1 MAEEPRQQNRD
12 APNNEDKPLSLPPD
26 GVREGAVSRVASVG
40 LRRTGTFRR
49 ILAVVPWF
57 FVLIPAALPY
67 LYVRAFGVN
76 VVFADAWDMVLVFRT
91 FSSGRL
97 TFADFYAQHNE
108 HRMFFPRVAE
118 LLLGLLTRYNNV
130 AEMYVVVSCFLITA
144 AVLLVAFRREI
155 GLPLI
160 FFVPVALLIFSFR
173 QYENMLFGFQINFAF
188 TQTFGVLALYL
199 LYSSS
204 RDNFRAYAFAAAL
217 GSATIASFSTA
228 QGLLV
233 WPAGLLGLLLGSV
246 ARPEKKVLVGLWALV
261 GVAEWVAYFV
271 DYHTPRGHP
280 PLLDVLNHIG
290 TATEYFLT
298 LLGSALFW
306 QPEHAYAGGLVI
318 GCLALA
324 MFLATYGRGVP
335 REHPFFISLFFYS
348 SLILLTIT
356 LGRAGMFGVWQAA
369 ISRYTTFSV
378 LAVAS
383 VYAMLAKMVFATRAS
398 VLRTVLLIALF
409 GTILLSAG
417 ISYRNGIEVGRAQ
430 EASRER
436 AAHVLET
443 YRSQPDAR
451 LAATLYPRAE
461 TVRRRAPLLERLGYN
476 VFSEPLPPDPSVR
489 HND

>member
-1 MAEEPRQQNRD
+1 MAEEPRPQNGG
-12 APNNEDKPLSLPPD
+12 APNDEGKPHRGRPMELAGLGRNGTSRRVVA
-26 GVREGAVSRVASVG
+26 GVSW
-40 LRRTGTFRR
+40 L
-49 ILAVVPWF
+49 L
-57 FVLIPAALPY
+57 VLIPAALPY

-76 VVFADAWDMVLVFRT
+76 VVFADAWDMALVFHK
-91 FSSGRL
+91 FFSGRL

-108 HRMFFPRVAE
+108 HRMFFPKGAE

-130 AEMYVVVSCFLITA
+130 AEMYLIVSCFLITA

-199 LYSSS
+199 LSSS
-204 RDNFRAYAFAAAL
+204 GRGNFGAYAFAAAL

-246 ARPEKKVLVGLWALV
+246 AGPGKKVLVGLWGIV

-280 PLLDVLNHIG
+280 PLLDALGHIG
-290 TATEYFLT
+290 TAPGYFLT

-306 QPEHAYAGGLVI
+306 QAEHAYEGGLVI

-324 MFLATYGRGVP
+324 MFLATYGRGVL
-335 REHPFFISLFFYS
+335 RQHSFWISLLFYS
-348 SLILLTIT
+348 LFILATIT
-356 LGRAGMFGVWQAA
+356 LGRSGMFGVWQAA
-369 ISRYTTFSV
+369 IARYTTFSI

-383 VYAMLAKMVFATRAS
+383 LYALLAKMAFATRAS
-398 VLRTVLLIALF
+398 VLRIVLLIALF
-409 GTILLSAG
+409 GTILMNAA

-489 HND
+489 HNG

>member
-1 MAEEPRQQNRD
+1 MYLPGWCRSLTEAVLMAGEPRPQNGG
-12 APNNEDKPLSLPPD
+12 APNDEGKPHRGRLM
-26 GVREGAVSRVASVG
+26 GFAG
-40 LRRTGTFRR
+40 LGRTGTFRL
-49 ILAVVPWF
+49 ILAVVSWL

-76 VVFADAWDMVLVFRT
+76 VVFADAWDMVLVFRK

-97 TFADFYAQHNE
+97 TFADLYAQHNE
-108 HRMFFPRVAE
+108 HRMFFPKGAE

-173 QYENMLFGFQINFAF
+173 QYENMLWGFQISFAF

-199 LYSSS
+199 LSSS
-204 RDNFRAYAFAAAL
+204 GRSNFGAYAFAAAL

-233 WPAGLLGLLLGSV
+233 WPAGLLRLLLGSV
-246 ARPEKKVLVGLWALV
+246 ARPGKKVLLSHWGLV

-280 PLLDVLNHIG
+280 PLLDALHHIG
-290 TATEYFLT
+290 TAPGHFLT

-306 QPEHAYAGGLVI
+306 QPEHAYEGGLVI

-324 MFLATYGRGVP
+324 MFLATYGRGVL
-335 REHPFFISLFFYS
+335 RQLPFWISLLFYS
-348 SLILLTIT
+348 LLILATIT
-356 LGRAGMFGVWQAA
+356 LGRSGARGCSGSCRRPSPGIRPSPF
-369 ISRYTTFSV
+369 
-378 LAVAS
+378 
-383 VYAMLAKMVFATRAS
+383 
-398 VLRTVLLIALF
+398 LRW
-409 GTILLSAG
+409 
-417 ISYRNGIEVGRAQ
+417 
-430 EASRER
+430 
-436 AAHVLET
+436 
-443 YRSQPDAR
+443 
-451 LAATLYPRAE
+451 
-461 TVRRRAPLLERLGYN
+461 
-476 VFSEPLPPDPSVR
+476 
-489 HND
+489 